1 MTVPN
6 SMSTRK
12 RYALHGFTE
21 QELRGEL
28 DKRRRAAGKPPY
40 QWDELRSVYLTRL
53 AAEYREKLAELE
65 AIGSPRGYAAYR
77 HATRVRALKDQISKF
92 ERNAALAKADE
103 KKAAEARKR
112 P

>member
-1 MTVPN
+1 
-6 SMSTRK
+6 MSSQRPISVRK
-12 RYALHGFTE
+12 RYALHGFTVE
-21 QELRGEL
+21 ELRGEL
-28 DKRRRAAGKPPY
+28 DKRRRADGKPPH

-53 AAEYREKLAELE
+53 AAEYREKLAEVE
-65 AIGSPRGYAAYR
+65 ANGSPRGYAAYM
-77 HATRVRALKDQISKF
+77 HATRVRALRDQISKF

>member
-1 MTVPN
+1 
-6 SMSTRK
+6 MSTRK

-40 QWDELRSVYLTRL
+40 QWDEKRSVYLTRL
-53 AAEYREKLAELE
+53 AADLRATLAELE
-65 AIGSPRGYAAYR
+65 ANGSPKGYAAYI
-77 HATRVRALKDQISKF
+77 HATRVNALKGQIAKH

-103 KKAAEARKR
+103 KKAEARKR

>member
-1 MTVPN
+1 
-6 SMSTRK
+6 MSTRK

-28 DKRRRAAGKPPY
+28 DKRRRADGKPPY
-40 QWDELRSVYLTRL
+40 QWDEKRSVYLTRL
-53 AAEYREKLAELE
+53 AADLRATLAELE
-65 AIGSPRGYAAYR
+65 ANGSPKGYAAYI
-77 HATRVRALKDQISKF
+77 HATRVNALKERIAKH

-103 KKAAEARKR
+103 KKAEARKR